1 MRKTVKVFVR
11 DLCEKQRFP
20 LLMSHCALKNKQTN
34 KHTTLSK
41 IIGVEKPK
49 KKKKLIFIVTFLG

>member
-34 KHTTLSK
+34 KQQTNKLTTLSK
-41 IIGVEKPK
+41 IIGVEKAK
-49 KKKKLIFIVTFLG
+49 KKKKS